1 MHNFNI
7 MLIIISSSDLR
18 GVKTGGI
25 IHSTMSILVIEDE
38 KKLVEILKRALKS
51 ERYSVDVAY
60 DGEAGFE
67 KARKNNYS
75 LILLDIMLPKKDGI
89 TVCKELRAYNVNTPI
104 IMLTAKGNV
113 EDRVDGLDVGADDY
127 IIKPFGI
134 TELFARIR
142 AVLRRRKNT
151 ESNIIKFSDLIMD
164 KKKHEV
170 TRAGKV
176 ISLTP
181 KEYKLLDTL
190 LSNQGE
196 AMNRNKLIEYAWG
209 PDFKETNNELNVHI
223 RYLRKKIDTNKNKL
237 LIHTMRGVGFV
248 LK

>member
-1 MHNFNI
+1 MIF
-7 MLIIISSSDLR
+7 
-18 GVKTGGI
+18 
-25 IHSTMSILVIEDE
+25 
-38 KKLVEILKRALKS
+38 
-51 ERYSVDVAY
+51 
-60 DGEAGFE
+60 
-67 KARKNNYS
+67 
-75 LILLDIMLPKKDGI
+75 LDIMLPKKDGL
-89 TVCKELRAYNVNTPI
+89 TVCKELRAHHVHTPI
-104 IMLTAKGNV
+104 IMLTAKGSV

-127 IIKPFGI
+127 LIKPFGI

-151 ESNIIKFSDLIMD
+151 ESDIVKFADLIMD

-170 TRAGKV
+170 TRAGK
-176 ISLTP
+176 IIPLTP

-196 AMNRNKLIEYAWG
+196 AMNRRKLIDHAWG

-223 RYLRKKIDTNKNKL
+223 RYLRKKIDANKNKR